1 MAEMVRFTAHAA
13 HWLGDAAHHIEHDV
27 LEALHHTEHAREAA
41 VLALGRKKPQPK
53 TAVGKQLAVP
63 VPKQNGFALLV
74 QPLKWSRSARTL
86 LAGAGSAAV
95 SKTATSPLEVLR
107 IKMMTGG
114 KSLKLVDVVRDT
126 WRAGGAQAFFKG
138 NFVNVARTI
147 PTKSIQFASFD
158 VRFPPLSHHHSPP
171 PALTTCDCASRRSR
185 LR

>member
-13 HWLGDAAHHIEHDV
+13 HWLGDTAHHIEHDV
-27 LEALHHTEHAREAA
+27 LEALHHAEHAREAA
-41 VLALGRKKPQPK
+41 VLALGRRQPQPK
-53 TAVGKQLAVP
+53 TAVGKQLTVP
-63 VPKQNGFALLV
+63 APKQNGFALLV

-126 WRAGGAQAFFKG
+126 WRDGGAQAFFKG
-138 NFVNVARTI
+138 NFINVARTI

-158 VRFPPLSHHHSPP
+158 VRLPALSFAYHS
-171 PALTTCDCASRRSR
+171 PALTTCDCASRLSR